1 MSRSIS
7 ARAATAVA
15 ILLLSVSHGQSQD
28 NDQFDGKAIFRFD
41 TFGDEQ
47 LWTNVLQMQNVIST
61 VSPAT
66 ALAVGLKVDSDAL
79 PPAVVAA
86 IKAGQV
92 NLNDPATTIAL
103 LKLNAVV
110 GVIGKVAPDNTL
122 TSIGVTCALCHSTVD
137 NSFTPGIG
145 HRLDGWPNRDL
156 NVGLIISLS
165 PAIPA
170 PGLGSPDKSVFQ
182 SWGPGKFD
190 ARLHFFDGTTF
201 HPLFSPTDPAVIA
214 PAFGLKG
221 VGFETFT
228 GDGVVAYWN
237 NYVGVTQM
245 GGHGSF
251 SDPRIGVT
259 VTQTPD
265 LVTPKL
271 PALVKYELSLQ
282 APPPPKGSFDKEA
295 AERGKK
301 LFNGAAGCA
310 RCHQG
315 QLFTDV
321 LSGPNPN
328 VPFLHSALEE
338 GQDPVYASR
347 SATKLYR
354 TTPLHGAWQHPPYF
368 HDGSA
373 PDLLAVVNHYNTQFQ
388 LNLADQQKADLVQYL
403 KSL

>member
-1 MSRSIS
+1 VIN
-7 ARAATAVA
+7 A
-15 ILLLSVSHGQSQD
+15 
-28 NDQFDGKAIFRFD
+28 
-41 TFGDEQ
+41 
-47 LWTNVLQMQNVIST
+47 LQ
-61 VSPAT
+61 
-66 ALAVGLKVDSDAL
+66 
-79 PPAVVAA
+79 
-86 IKAGQV
+86 AGQV
-92 NLNDPATTIAL
+92 NLDDPAVTKVL
-103 LKLNAVV
+103 LQLNAVV

-122 TSIGVTCALCHSTVD
+122 TSIGITCALCHSVVD
-137 NSFTPGIG
+137 NSVAPGIG
-145 HRLDGWPNRDL
+145 RRLDGWPNRDL
-156 NVGLIISLS
+156 NVGLIVSLS
-165 PAIPA
+165 PAVPA
-170 PGLGSPDKSVFQ
+170 ASKTVFQ

-190 ARLHFFDGTTF
+190 PRLQFFDGTTF

-251 SDPRIGVT
+251 NDPRIGVF

-271 PALVKYELSLQ
+271 PALLKYQLGLQ

-310 RCHQG
+310 RCHQPP
-315 QLFTDV
+315 LFTDV

-328 VPFLHSALEE
+328 VPFLHTPAEE
-338 GQDPVYASR
+338 GQDPVYAAR

-354 TTPLHGAWQHPPYF
+354 TTPLRGAWQHPPYF

-373 PDLLAVVNHYNTQFQ
+373 PDLLAVVNHYNTQFH
-388 LNLADQQKADLVQYL
+388 LNLADQQKADVVEYL